1 MLPHE
6 AREAFEQPGHGRARV
21 SVKIVRRVTATL
33 RARCASLGEVA
44 IHEVTEFHHV
54 AALDGCTEIVQGIKA
69 YRIGP
74 REPVNRDDSG
84 FALARTGERL
94 ILL

>member
-6 AREAFEQPGHGRARV
+6 AGKALDQPGHGRARV
-21 SVKIVRRVTATL
+21 SVKIVRRVTAAP
-33 RARCASLGEVA
+33 RARGASLGEVA
-44 IHEVTEFHHV
+44 IQEVTEFHHIT
-54 AALDGCTEIVQGIKA
+54 ALDGRTEIVQGIKA

-74 REPVNRDDSG
+74 REPVNRDDAG
-84 FALARTGERL
+84 FALARTSERL